1 MTHSF
6 DDSGADHSERTAT
19 VYVRRP
25 PAISARFRRWFAMLH
40 ELA

>member
-1 MTHSF
+1 
-6 DDSGADHSERTAT
+6 